1 MLIPPSSPWHR
12 AENAEELLALSKKLG
27 LTPKKAVE
35 PKPLVYRDLLNG
47 TSEPCAL
54 VGSEGERYAIID
66 IGGGLHIIHIDCL
79 ADMQSGSRT
88 RRTEAE
94 PDCPVYT
101 VIDIETTGLDRQTAE
116 IIEFGALRIENGTPA
131 AQFSMLV
138 QASTPVPPV
147 CAELT
152 GITDDMLA
160 GQPEIRE
167 ALAAFVAFIGDTPLV
182 GQNLLDFDL
191 PIINRICEEQGTT
204 VIISSHNLNFVADIS
219 SRILL
224 LEKGKLVKDLPNA
237 DGAAIAELNEYF
249 GIQAE

>member
-1 MLIPPSSPWHR
+1 MG
-12 AENAEELLALSKKLG
+12 KL
-27 LTPKKAVE
+27 
-35 PKPLVYRDLLNG
+35 
-47 TSEPCAL
+47 
-54 VGSEGERYAIID
+54 
-66 IGGGLHIIHIDCL
+66 
-79 ADMQSGSRT
+79 
-88 RRTEAE
+88 RTEAK

-147 CAELT
+147 CARLT

-191 PIINRICEEQGTT
+191 PIINRICEEQGISPRT
-204 VIISSHNLNFVADIS
+204 VRSAKRNLAS
-219 SRILL
+219 
-224 LEKGKLVKDLPNA
+224 KLYVVR
-237 DGAAIAELNEYF
+237 DGAQWMVSLLS
-249 GIQAE
+249 

>member
-1 MLIPPSSPWHR
+1 MLIPPSRPWHR

-54 VGSEGERYAIID
+54 VGCEGDRYAIID

-182 GQNLLDFDL
+182 G
-191 PIINRICEEQGTT
+191 
-204 VIISSHNLNFVADIS
+204 
-219 SRILL
+219 
-224 LEKGKLVKDLPNA
+224 
-237 DGAAIAELNEYF
+237 
-249 GIQAE
+249 